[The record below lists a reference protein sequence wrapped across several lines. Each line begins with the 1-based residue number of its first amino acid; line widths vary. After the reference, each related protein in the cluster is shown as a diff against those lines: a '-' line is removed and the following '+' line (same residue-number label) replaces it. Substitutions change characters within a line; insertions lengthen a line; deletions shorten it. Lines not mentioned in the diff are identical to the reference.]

1 VQTGVLIVGCGMLTK
16 KSVSKIKRFGTI
28 GGVVVRSGQ
37 ERVEREKSVLGKL
50 IYRSR
55 PCDGIII
62 TL

>member
-1 VQTGVLIVGCGMLTK
+1 MLTR
-16 KSVSKIKRFGTI
+16 KSVSKIKRFGEI

-37 ERVEREKSVLGKL
+37 ETVEREESVLGKW